1 MEKMTLSRA
10 LRYKKR
16 VIEKIRKFESDVQ
29 ENNSKVEGEA
39 RDVDPALSIQLRES
53 WVKHLIDLKLKI
65 QEATRPI
72 QKLVLELAETKA
84 EISFYRGISTVHRMH
99 RPRYRDEAAV
109 KYEAI
114 IRKPEVDSAVTTL
127 QDKIDDLLKNENRNT
142 PEITVRI
149 ASIFPISVLGT

>member
-16 VIEKIRKFESDVQ
+16 VIERIRKFESDVQ

-39 RDVDPALSIQLRES
+39 RDVDPTLSIQLRES
-53 WVKHLIDLKLKI
+53 WVNHLIDLKLKV

-72 QKLVLELAETKA
+72 QRLVLELAEAKA
-84 EISFYRGISTVHRMH
+84 EISFYRGISTVHGMH

-109 KYEAI
+109 KYEAV
-114 IRKPEVDSAVTTL
+114 IRKPEVDSAVSAL
-127 QDKIDDLLKNENRNT
+127 QDKIDDLQTQIDNHNAETLIEINT
-142 PEITVRI
+142 PEL
-149 ASIFPISVLGT
+149 P